1 MVPIEYF
8 INVINFIKEKQ
19 NIPNDKV
26 IITGQPKDWEVTS
39 VLTNYIKSAITIAT
53 VPSSYIF

>member
-26 IITGQPKDWEVTS
+26 IITGQPKD
-39 VLTNYIKSAITIAT
+39 
-53 VPSSYIF
+53 